1 MDGRDNGQNQD
12 REGLER
18 MEQKIPLVVV
28 AGPTA
33 SGKTAAGVFL
43 AQQLNGEVVSADS
56 MQIYRHLTVGTAKPT
71 PQEMQ
76 GVPHHLIDFLEPD
89 QSFSVAEYV
98 QLARQEIRGIV
109 RRGRLPVLVGGTGLY
124 ISSLVDNIQFSE
136 SQSDPELREQLRR
149 YAQENGPQA
158 LWERLQAVDNQA
170 AQKIHPNNVGRV
182 VRALEVYQTTG
193 KTISEQQEIS
203 RREPSPYRL
212 CMMALSFRDRQKLYD
227 RINLRVEQMLEQGLL
242 DEAKWLREHQ
252 VDAKD
257 LQAIGYKELDAY
269 LAGQEELPQA
279 VERIQQETR
288 RYAKRQLTWFRRD
301 ERYRFFF
308 AEDYADRGAMHREMA
323 QFARGQL
330 GLS

>member
-1 MDGRDNGQNQD
+1 
-12 REGLER
+12 

-76 GVPHHLIDFLEPD
+76 GIPHHLIDFLEPG

-98 QLARQEIRGIV
+98 QLARQAIQEIVQRGK
-109 RRGRLPVLVGGTGLY
+109 LPVLVGGTGLY

-136 SQSDPELREQLRR
+136 SQGDPKLREQLRQ

-158 LWERLQAVDNQA
+158 LWERLQAVDSQA
-170 AQKIHPNNVGRV
+170 AQRIHPNNIGRV
-182 VRALEVYQTTG
+182 ARALEVYQTTG
-193 KTISEQQEIS
+193 KTISEHQELSRQQ
-203 RREPSPYRL
+203 PSPYRL

-242 DEAKWLREHQ
+242 DEARWLRDHQ
-252 VDAKD
+252 VDARG
-257 LQAIGYKELDAY
+257 LQAIGYKELQAY
-269 LAGQEELPQA
+269 LDGQEELQQA

-301 ERYRFFF
+301 ERYRFFL
-308 AEDYADRGAMHREMA
+308 AEDFADRESMHRQMA
-323 QFARGQL
+323 QFAREQL
-330 GLS
+330 QLS

>member
-1 MDGRDNGQNQD
+1 
-12 REGLER
+12 

-193 KTISEQQEIS
+193 KTISEQQELS

-212 CMMALSFRDRQKLYD
+212 CMMALSFRDRQRLYD

-308 AEDYADRGAMHREMA
+308 AEDYADRSAMHQEMA

>member
-1 MDGRDNGQNQD
+1 
-12 REGLER
+12 

-71 PQEMQ
+71 PP
-76 GVPHHLIDFLEPD
+76 GDAGDSPSPD
-89 QSFSVAEYV
+89 RFS
-98 QLARQEIRGIV
+98 RTR
-109 RRGRLPVLVGGTGLY
+109 PVLFGGGVCAACPAGNPGDCPEGKAAGAGRRDRAY

-136 SQSDPELREQLRR
+136 SQGDPKLREQLRR

-158 LWERLQAVDNQA
+158 LWERLQAVDSQA
-170 AQKIHPNNVGRV
+170 AQRIHPNNIGRV
-182 VRALEVYQTTG
+182 ARALEVYQTTG
-193 KTISEQQEIS
+193 KTISEHQELSRQQ
-203 RREPSPYRL
+203 PSPYRL

-242 DEAKWLREHQ
+242 DEARWLRDHQ
-252 VDAKD
+252 VDARG
-257 LQAIGYKELDAY
+257 LQAIGYKELQAY
-269 LAGQEELPQA
+269 LDGQEELQQA

-301 ERYRFFF
+301 ERYRFFL
-308 AEDYADRGAMHREMA
+308 AEDFADRESMHRQMA
-323 QFARGQL
+323 QFAREQL
-330 GLS
+330 QLS